1 MTLLELLIATSIM
14 AIMSAVLGSLAL
26 CVQMQSRF
34 SQGQGEAVQ
43 HARVVLDRLQ
53 RHMQESNVSPQFP
66 GFAVFA
72 DQVSGKKYPDTLVIW
87 SPTTFALA
95 PNGLPRWNELLIV
108 CPDPKDPGTLVEIRD
123 PTDTRVVP
131 SLNNTATWRIE
142 LYSVKRSA
150 SVQKIE
156 LTPLLRTGVIGTSN
170 SGSPIERGAIRFDLR
185 QRPSDAQWQDYKNG
199 SLAWD
204 EIDWVQGIY
213 GTKTGLRQV
222 WCRIELQLDAGS
234 AAEIDDETSQSAITF
249 FGSAAIY
256 HELRK

>member
-1 MTLLELLIATSIM
+1 
-14 AIMSAVLGSLAL
+14 
-26 CVQMQSRF
+26 
-34 SQGQGEAVQ
+34 
-43 HARVVLDRLQ
+43 
-53 RHMQESNVSPQFP
+53 
-66 GFAVFA
+66 
-72 DQVSGKKYPDTLVIW
+72 
-87 SPTTFALA
+87 
-95 PNGLPRWNELLIV
+95 
-108 CPDPKDPGTLVEIRD
+108 
-123 PTDTRVVP
+123 
-131 SLNNTATWRIE
+131 
-142 LYSVKRSA
+142 
-150 SVQKIE
+150 
-156 LTPLLRTGVIGTSN
+156 LLRTGVIGTSN